1 LSEDP
6 GFFEAFVSTDPNQ
19 VLIRIYAASD
29 SARRGEIDPV
39 IDHVLQS
46 YKKTLVDAHNVKT
59 ALECLMPDIQ
69 ACLND

>member
-1 LSEDP
+1 M
-6 GFFEAFVSTDPNQ
+6 
-19 VLIRIYAASD
+19 LIRIYAASD

-69 ACLND
+69 ACLSD